1 MNDNE
6 IRKKLEAIQQSLEQ
20 LEYQAIA
27 RNYQL
32 SVIMGLVGFL
42 VLIVFLEAK

>member
-1 MNDNE
+1 MTDNE
-6 IRKKLEAIQQSLEQ
+6 IRKQLDAIQQAIEQ

-27 RNYQL
+27 RNYLL

-42 VLIVFLEAK
+42 VLIAFVGAK